1 MEYNLKDDKFHYG
14 LLYKINELKGQ
25 VLSGRKEI
33 KGIDGKGI
41 EADDIVPEK
50 HFLHDLIRGIYKP
63 KGKPWMLSYLA
74 TEKDSNYGKQIIWK
88 DSKKDSFEKII
99 LVPPNGEKD
108 NRKISDIKAAEFV
121 MEHKIPIGIF
131 VNIGKIKKCLG
142 LGIIKERS
150 EEGNFIVYPV
160 DMEFDL
166 LKEENTYYTFKTNN
180 EEIVEKFLNQE
191 IIEFEF
197 GGLQNFYEEM
207 KEGDIVFFVLGGDKP
222 KWDLGLRGICKIS
235 RSSYDKGYRSDKTK
249 QFKVNLKKELI
260 LNRSINRE
268 QMIPY
273 RNTYNMTFIGPSL
286 KGEPNQANVKPN
298 RKEVI
303 SVVRALL
310 DYFPEYEE
318 KLIDIFGTQVVS
330 EAKEVDEILEIR
342 SNNTSKV
349 SKIFNIENNKKDILK
364 YIDDFIKSKS
374 FIYEINDLSNFYLSL
389 KVKPF
394 VILAGISGT
403 GKSKLV
409 KLFAESIGAT
419 SENGQYNLISVKPDW
434 NDSTEL
440 LGYKNIKDEFVAG
453 KLLKV
458 IEEASKAENRNKPY
472 FVCLDEMNLARVEY
486 YLSEYLS
493 ILESREFKGEE
504 IITHKIFPE
513 EYLDQD
519 NKYKGLII
527 PDNLYIIGTVNM
539 DDTTFAFSRK
549 VLDRANTIEFSK
561 VDLELLD
568 FLKEP
573 IKNTILENEFL
584 KTRFLNIKEA
594 VNIDEN
600 YVNEVN
606 KKIVD
611 INNILKPYS
620 KHFGYRVR
628 DEIIFYMLENK
639 LSHLLDENTAF
650 DYQIMQKILPSI
662 IGSEES
668 IKDILIKLYEYCVYD
683 VKLDP
688 NGDYVEEAFENLHKA
703 KYKLSANKII
713 MMLRGYR
720 DGYTSFW
727 I

>member
-1 MEYNLKDDKFHYG
+1 MEYNLKEDKVHYG
-14 LLYKINELKGQ
+14 LLYKINELKGEI
-25 VLSGRKEI
+25 LIGREKI
-33 KGIDGKGI
+33 KGLDGKGL
-41 EADDIVPEK
+41 EADGIIPEK

-88 DSKKDSFEKII
+88 DSNKDSFEKII

-150 EEGNFIVYPV
+150 EEGNFIVYPA

-166 LKEENTYYTFKTNN
+166 FKKENTYYTFRTNN
-180 EEIVEKFLNQE
+180 AEIVENFLNDE
-191 IIEFEF
+191 ITEFEF
-197 GGLQNFYEEM
+197 GGLQNYYEEM

-222 KWDLGLRGICKIS
+222 TWDLGLRGFCTIAK
-235 RSSYDKGYRSDKTK
+235 RPYAKGYKSDKPK

-260 LNRSINRE
+260 LDRSVNRE

-286 KGEPNQANVKPN
+286 KGEPNQANVKAN
-298 RKEVI
+298 EIEVI
-303 SVVRALL
+303 SVVRALI
-310 DYFPEYEE
+310 DYFPENEG
-318 KLIDIFGTQVVS
+318 KLIDIFGKQVVN
-330 EAKEVDEILEIR
+330 EAKAVDKILEIK
-342 SNNTSKV
+342 SNNDSNI
-349 SKIFNIENNKKDILK
+349 SKILNTEDNKKDVLK
-364 YIDDFIKSKS
+364 YINNFIQSKS
-374 FIYEINDLSNFYLSL
+374 FIYEMNDLSNFYLSL

-409 KLFAESIGAT
+409 KLFAEAIGAT
-419 SENGQYNLISVKPDW
+419 RENGQYNLISVKPDW

-440 LGYKNIKDEFVAG
+440 LGYKNIKDEFVPG

-458 IEEASKAENRNKPY
+458 IEEASKVENRNKPY
-472 FVCLDEMNLARVEY
+472 FICLDEMNLARVEY

-493 ILESREFKGEE
+493 ILESREFRGEE
-504 IITHKIFPE
+504 IITNTIFSE
-513 EYLDQD
+513 EYLEED
-519 NKYKGLII
+519 NKYKELIF

-561 VDLELLD
+561 VNLGVLD
-568 FLKEP
+568 FIKETM
-573 IKNTILENEFL
+573 KNTSLENEFL

-594 VNIDEN
+594 IDIDKD
-600 YVNEVN
+600 YVNEIN
-606 KKIVD
+606 SKIVE

-628 DEIIFYMLENK
+628 DEIVFYMLENK
-639 LSHLLDENTAF
+639 LSNLLDENTAF
-650 DYQIMQKILPSI
+650 DYQIMQKYFLQ
-662 IGSEES
+662 
-668 IKDILIKLYEYCVYD
+668 
-683 VKLDP
+683 
-688 NGDYVEEAFENLHKA
+688 
-703 KYKLSANKII
+703 
-713 MMLRGYR
+713 
-720 DGYTSFW
+720 
-727 I
+727 